1 MEIFTKLRGMRDIL
15 PEEIGKWKKIEKI
28 FIEMSELFGYRE
40 IRVPIL
46 ESKNLFVRGI
56 GSSTDIVMKEM
67 YEFKDKK
74 GREVALRP
82 EGTASVVRAYIENQ
96 IYNKE
101 KISRFY
107 YYGPMFRYDRP
118 QKGRYRQFY
127 QFGVEVFG
135 GKSPYFDG
143 EVILLLNETLKK
155 LEIIDITFLI
165 NSLGC
170 KKCKELYV
178 SELKNILLK
187 NLNSLCNEC
196 KMRVEKN
203 PLRVFD
209 CKNEN
214 CKSFLKSVPSIIDY
228 ICEECKTHFEILI
241 NFLNKNNINYKID
254 NSLVRGLD
262 YYTKT
267 VFEVMT
273 EREDIAIA
281 GGGRY
286 DNLVNDMGGPDIPA
300 VGFAAGIDRIIPFIK
315 NERENDR
322 IIYLIL
328 LGEKAKVKGVE
339 IIKKFIKEGICF
351 EADYEDRKLSDYL
364 RIASKN
370 KKKWCIILGEN
381 EIEKGVIILKNM
393 EKGVQEEIKEEEMIE
408 KIKEKINVEDT

>member
-1 MEIFTKLRGMRDIL
+1 MEIFIKLRGMRDIL
-15 PEEIGKWKKIEKI
+15 PEEVWKWQKIEKI
-28 FIEMSELFGYRE
+28 FIEMCELFGYRE

-46 ESKNLFVRGI
+46 EYKNLFVRGI

-74 GREVALRP
+74 GREIALRP

-96 IYNKE
+96 IYNRE

-118 QKGRYRQFY
+118 QKGRYREFY

-135 GKSPYFDG
+135 GKNPYFDG

-155 LEIIDITFLI
+155 LEISGTTFLI

-170 KKCKELYV
+170 KNCKVSYI
-178 SELKNILLK
+178 SELKNQLMKISD
-187 NLNSLCNEC
+187 SLCSDC
-196 KMRVEKN
+196 KIRIEKN

-214 CKSFLKSVPSIIDY
+214 CRLSLKNLPLIIDY
-228 ICEECKTHFEILI
+228 LCEECRFHFKVLVD
-241 NFLNKNNINYKID
+241 FLNRNNINYRITG
-254 NSLVRGLD
+254 SLVRGLD

-267 VFEVMT
+267 VFEVIS
-273 EREDIAIA
+273 EKEDIAIA

-300 VGFAAGIDRIIPFIK
+300 VGFAVGLDRIIPLVK
-315 NERENDR
+315 DDGRNEKV
-322 IIYLIL
+322 IYLIL
-328 LGEKAKVKGVE
+328 LGEKAKIKGIE
-339 IIKKFIKEGICF
+339 IIKKFINEKINF
-351 EADYEDRKLSDYL
+351 ETDYEDRKLSDYL
-364 RIASKN
+364 RIASK
-370 KKKWCIILGEN
+370 KRRKWCIILGEN
-381 EIEKGVIILKNM
+381 EIEKGVIILKDM
-393 EKGVQEEIKEEEMIE
+393 ERGIQEKIKEEEIIE
-408 KIKEKINVEDT
+408 KIKEKLKC

>member
-1 MEIFTKLRGMRDIL
+1 MEIFIKLRGMRDIL
-15 PEEIGKWKKIEKI
+15 PEEVWKWQKIEKI
-28 FIEMSELFGYRE
+28 FIEMCELFGYRE

-46 ESKNLFVRGI
+46 EHKNLFVRGI

-74 GREVALRP
+74 GREIALRP

-96 IYNKE
+96 IYNRE

-118 QKGRYRQFY
+118 QKGRYREFY

-135 GKSPYFDG
+135 GKNPYFDG

-155 LEIIDITFLI
+155 LEISGTTFLI

-170 KKCKELYV
+170 KNCKVSYI
-178 SELKNILLK
+178 SELKNQLMKISD
-187 NLNSLCNEC
+187 SLCSDC
-196 KMRVEKN
+196 KIRIEKN

-214 CKSFLKSVPSIIDY
+214 CRLSLKNLPLIIDY
-228 ICEECKTHFEILI
+228 LCEECRFHFKVLVD
-241 NFLNKNNINYKID
+241 FLNRNNINYRITG
-254 NSLVRGLD
+254 SLVRGLD

-267 VFEVMT
+267 VFEVIS
-273 EREDIAIA
+273 EKEDIAIA

-300 VGFAAGIDRIIPFIK
+300 VGFAVGLDRIIPLVKDDGK
-315 NERENDR
+315 NENV
-322 IIYLIL
+322 IYLIL
-328 LGEKAKVKGVE
+328 LGEKAKIKGIE
-339 IIKKFIKEGICF
+339 IIKKFINEKINF
-351 EADYEDRKLSDYL
+351 ETDYEDRKLSDYL

-370 KKKWCIILGEN
+370 RRKWCIILGEN
-381 EIEKGVIILKNM
+381 EIDKGVIILKDM
-393 EKGVQEEIKEEEMIE
+393 ERGIQEEIKEEEIIE
-408 KIKEKINVEDT
+408 KIKEKLKC

>member
-1 MEIFTKLRGMRDIL
+1 MEIFIKLRGMRDIL
-15 PEEIGKWKKIEKI
+15 PEEVWKWQKVEKI
-28 FIEMSELFGYRE
+28 FIEMCELFGYRE

-46 ESKNLFVRGI
+46 EYKNLFVRGI

-74 GREVALRP
+74 GREIALRP

-96 IYNKE
+96 IYNRE

-118 QKGRYRQFY
+118 QKGRYREFY

-135 GKSPYFDG
+135 GKNSYFDG

-155 LEIIDITFLI
+155 LEISGTTFLI

-170 KKCKELYV
+170 KNCKVSYI
-178 SELKNILLK
+178 SELKNQLMKISD
-187 NLNSLCNEC
+187 SLCSDC
-196 KMRVEKN
+196 KIRIEKN

-214 CKSFLKSVPSIIDY
+214 CRLSLKNLPLIIDY
-228 ICEECKTHFEILI
+228 LCEECRFHFKVLVD
-241 NFLNKNNINYKID
+241 FLNRNNINYRITG
-254 NSLVRGLD
+254 SLVRGLD

-267 VFEVMT
+267 VFEVIS
-273 EREDIAIA
+273 EKEDIAIA

-300 VGFAAGIDRIIPFIK
+300 VGFAVGIDRIIPLVKDDGK
-315 NERENDR
+315 NEKV
-322 IIYLIL
+322 IYLIL
-328 LGEKAKVKGVE
+328 LGEKAKIKGIE
-339 IIKKFIKEGICF
+339 IIKKFINEKINF
-351 EADYEDRKLSDYL
+351 ETDYEDRKLSDYL
-364 RIASKN
+364 RIASK
-370 KKKWCIILGEN
+370 KRRKWCIILGEN
-381 EIEKGVIILKNM
+381 EIDKGVIILKDM
-393 EKGVQEEIKEEEMIE
+393 ERGIQEEIKEEEIIE
-408 KIKEKINVEDT
+408 KIKEKLKC

>member
-1 MEIFTKLRGMRDIL
+1 MEIFIKLRGMRDIL
-15 PEEIGKWKKIEKI
+15 PEEVWKWQKVEKI
-28 FIEMSELFGYRE
+28 FIEMCELFGYRE

-46 ESKNLFVRGI
+46 EYKNLFVRGI

-96 IYNKE
+96 IYNRE

-118 QKGRYRQFY
+118 QKGRYREFY

-135 GKSPYFDG
+135 GKNPYFDG

-155 LEIIDITFLI
+155 LEISGTTFLI

-170 KKCKELYV
+170 KNCKVSYI
-178 SELKNILLK
+178 SELKNQLMKISD
-187 NLNSLCNEC
+187 SLCSDC
-196 KMRVEKN
+196 KIRIEKN

-214 CKSFLKSVPSIIDY
+214 CRLSFKNLPLIIDY
-228 ICEECKTHFEILI
+228 LCEECRFHFKVLVD
-241 NFLNKNNINYKID
+241 FLNRNNINYRITG
-254 NSLVRGLD
+254 SLVRGLD

-267 VFEVMT
+267 VFEVIS
-273 EREDIAIA
+273 EKEDIAIA

-300 VGFAAGIDRIIPFIK
+300 VGFAVGIDRIIPLVKDDEK
-315 NERENDR
+315 NEKV
-322 IIYLIL
+322 IYLIL
-328 LGEKAKVKGVE
+328 LGEKAKIKGIE
-339 IIKKFIKEGICF
+339 IIKKFINKKINF
-351 EADYEDRKLSDYL
+351 ETDYEDRKLSDYL
-364 RIASKN
+364 RIASK
-370 KKKWCIILGEN
+370 KRRKWCIILGEN
-381 EIEKGVIILKNM
+381 EIDKGVIILKDM
-393 EKGVQEEIKEEEMIE
+393 ERGIQEEIKEEEIIE
-408 KIKEKINVEDT
+408 KIKEKLKC

>member
-1 MEIFTKLRGMRDIL
+1 MEIFIKLRGMRDIL
-15 PEEIGKWKKIEKI
+15 PEEVWKWQKVEKI
-28 FIEMSELFGYRE
+28 FIEMCELFGYRE

-46 ESKNLFVRGI
+46 EHKNLFVRGI

-74 GREVALRP
+74 GREIALRP

-96 IYNKE
+96 IYNRE

-118 QKGRYRQFY
+118 QKGRYREFY

-135 GKSPYFDG
+135 GKNPYFDG

-155 LEIIDITFLI
+155 LEISGTTFLI

-170 KKCKELYV
+170 KNCKVSYI
-178 SELKNILLK
+178 SELKNQLMKISD
-187 NLNSLCNEC
+187 SLCSDC
-196 KMRVEKN
+196 KIRIEKN

-214 CKSFLKSVPSIIDY
+214 CRLSLKNLPLIIDY
-228 ICEECKTHFEILI
+228 LCEECRFHFKVLVD
-241 NFLNKNNINYKID
+241 FLNRNNINYRITG
-254 NSLVRGLD
+254 SLVRGLD

-267 VFEVMT
+267 VFEVIN
-273 EREDIAIA
+273 EKEDIAIA

-300 VGFAAGIDRIIPFIK
+300 VGFAVGLDRIIPLVKDDGK
-315 NERENDR
+315 NENV
-322 IIYLIL
+322 IYLIL
-328 LGEKAKVKGVE
+328 LGEKAKIKGIE
-339 IIKKFIKEGICF
+339 IIKKFINEKINF
-351 EADYEDRKLSDYL
+351 ETDYEDRKLSDYL

-370 KKKWCIILGEN
+370 RRKWCIILGEN
-381 EIEKGVIILKNM
+381 EIDKGVIILKDM
-393 EKGVQEEIKEEEMIE
+393 ERGIQEEIKEEEIIE
-408 KIKEKINVEDT
+408 KIKEKLKC

>member
-1 MEIFTKLRGMRDIL
+1 MEIFIKLRGMRDIL
-15 PEEIGKWKKIEKI
+15 PEEVWKWQKIEKI
-28 FIEMSELFGYRE
+28 FIEMCELFGYRE

-46 ESKNLFVRGI
+46 EHKNLFVRGI

-74 GREVALRP
+74 GREIALRP

-96 IYNKE
+96 IYNRE

-118 QKGRYRQFY
+118 QKGRYREFY

-135 GKSPYFDG
+135 GKNPYFDG

-155 LEIIDITFLI
+155 LEISGTTFLI

-170 KKCKELYV
+170 KNCKVSYI
-178 SELKNILLK
+178 SELKNQLMKISD
-187 NLNSLCNEC
+187 SLCSDC
-196 KMRVEKN
+196 KIRIEKN

-214 CKSFLKSVPSIIDY
+214 CRLSLKNLPLIIDY
-228 ICEECKTHFEILI
+228 LCEECRFHFKVLVD
-241 NFLNKNNINYKID
+241 FLNRNNINYRITG
-254 NSLVRGLD
+254 SLVRGLD

-267 VFEVMT
+267 VFEVIS
-273 EREDIAIA
+273 EKEDIAIA

-300 VGFAAGIDRIIPFIK
+300 VGFAVGLDRIIPLVK
-315 NERENDR
+315 DDGRNEKV
-322 IIYLIL
+322 IYLIL
-328 LGEKAKVKGVE
+328 LGEKAKIKGIE
-339 IIKKFIKEGICF
+339 IIKKFINEKINF
-351 EADYEDRKLSDYL
+351 ETDYEDRKLSDYL

-370 KKKWCIILGEN
+370 RRKWCIILGEN
-381 EIEKGVIILKNM
+381 EIDKGVIILKDM
-393 EKGVQEEIKEEEMIE
+393 ERGIQEEIKEEEIIE
-408 KIKEKINVEDT
+408 KIKEKLKC

>member
-1 MEIFTKLRGMRDIL
+1 MEIFIKLRGMRDIL
-15 PEEIGKWKKIEKI
+15 PEEVWKWQKIEKI
-28 FIEMSELFGYRE
+28 FIEMCELFGYRE

-46 ESKNLFVRGI
+46 EYKNLFVRGI

-74 GREVALRP
+74 GREIALRP

-96 IYNKE
+96 IYNRE

-118 QKGRYRQFY
+118 QKGRYREFY

-135 GKSPYFDG
+135 GKNPYFDG

-155 LEIIDITFLI
+155 LEISGTTFLI

-170 KKCKELYV
+170 KNCKVSYI
-178 SELKNILLK
+178 SELKNQLMKISD
-187 NLNSLCNEC
+187 SLCSDC
-196 KMRVEKN
+196 KIRIEKN

-214 CKSFLKSVPSIIDY
+214 CRLSLKNLPLIIDY
-228 ICEECKTHFEILI
+228 LCEECRFHFKVLVD
-241 NFLNKNNINYKID
+241 FLNRNNINYRITG
-254 NSLVRGLD
+254 SLVRGLD

-267 VFEVMT
+267 VFEVIS
-273 EREDIAIA
+273 EKEDIAIA

-300 VGFAAGIDRIIPFIK
+300 VGFAVGLDRIIPLVKDDGK
-315 NERENDR
+315 NEKV
-322 IIYLIL
+322 IYLIL
-328 LGEKAKVKGVE
+328 LGEKAKIKGIE
-339 IIKKFIKEGICF
+339 IIKKFINEKINF
-351 EADYEDRKLSDYL
+351 ETDYEDRKLSDYL
-364 RIASKN
+364 RIASK
-370 KKKWCIILGEN
+370 KRRKWCIILGEN
-381 EIEKGVIILKNM
+381 EIEKGVIILKDM
-393 EKGVQEEIKEEEMIE
+393 ERGIQEKIKEEEIIE
-408 KIKEKINVEDT
+408 KIKEKLKC

>member
-1 MEIFTKLRGMRDIL
+1 MEIFIKLRGMRDIL
-15 PEEIGKWKKIEKI
+15 PEEVWKWQKIEKI
-28 FIEMSELFGYRE
+28 FIEMCELFGYRE

-46 ESKNLFVRGI
+46 EHKNLFVRGI

-74 GREVALRP
+74 GREIALRP

-96 IYNKE
+96 IYNRE

-118 QKGRYRQFY
+118 QKGRYREFY

-135 GKSPYFDG
+135 GKNPYFDG

-155 LEIIDITFLI
+155 LEISGTTFLI

-170 KKCKELYV
+170 KNCKVSYI
-178 SELKNILLK
+178 SELKNQLMKISD
-187 NLNSLCNEC
+187 SLCSDC
-196 KMRVEKN
+196 KIRIEKN

-214 CKSFLKSVPSIIDY
+214 CRLSLKNLPLIIDY
-228 ICEECKTHFEILI
+228 LCEECRFHFKVLVD
-241 NFLNKNNINYKID
+241 FLNRNNINYRITG
-254 NSLVRGLD
+254 SLVRGLD

-267 VFEVMT
+267 VFEVIS
-273 EREDIAIA
+273 EKEDIAIA

-300 VGFAAGIDRIIPFIK
+300 VGFAVGLDRIIPLVKDDGK
-315 NERENDR
+315 NENV
-322 IIYLIL
+322 IYLIL
-328 LGEKAKVKGVE
+328 LGEKAKIKGIE
-339 IIKKFIKEGICF
+339 IIKKFINEKINF
-351 EADYEDRKLSDYL
+351 ETDYEDRKLSDYL

-370 KKKWCIILGEN
+370 RRKWCIILGEN
-381 EIEKGVIILKNM
+381 EIEKGVIILKDM
-393 EKGVQEEIKEEEMIE
+393 ERGIQEEIKEEEIIE
-408 KIKEKINVEDT
+408 KIKEKLKC

>member
-1 MEIFTKLRGMRDIL
+1 MEIFIKLRGMRDIL
-15 PEEIGKWKKIEKI
+15 PEEVWKWQKVEKI
-28 FIEMSELFGYRE
+28 FIEMCELFGYRE

-46 ESKNLFVRGI
+46 EYKNLFVRGI

-96 IYNKE
+96 IYNRE

-118 QKGRYRQFY
+118 QKGRYREFY

-135 GKSPYFDG
+135 GKNSYFDG

-155 LEIIDITFLI
+155 LEISGTTFLI

-170 KKCKELYV
+170 KNCKVSYI
-178 SELKNILLK
+178 SELKNQLMKISD
-187 NLNSLCNEC
+187 SLCSDC
-196 KMRVEKN
+196 KIRIEKN

-214 CKSFLKSVPSIIDY
+214 CRLSLKNLPLIIDY
-228 ICEECKTHFEILI
+228 LCEECRFHFKVLVD
-241 NFLNKNNINYKID
+241 FLNRNNINYRITG
-254 NSLVRGLD
+254 SLVRGLD

-267 VFEVMT
+267 VFEVIS
-273 EREDIAIA
+273 EKEDIAIA

-300 VGFAAGIDRIIPFIK
+300 VGFAVGIDRIIPLVKDDGK
-315 NERENDR
+315 NEKV
-322 IIYLIL
+322 IYLIL
-328 LGEKAKVKGVE
+328 LGEKAKIKGIE
-339 IIKKFIKEGICF
+339 IIKKFINKKINF
-351 EADYEDRKLSDYL
+351 ETDYEDRKLSDYL
-364 RIASKN
+364 RIASK
-370 KKKWCIILGEN
+370 KRRKWCIILGEN
-381 EIEKGVIILKNM
+381 EIDKGVIILKDM
-393 EKGVQEEIKEEEMIE
+393 ERGIQEEIKEEEIIE
-408 KIKEKINVEDT
+408 KIKEKLKC

>member
-1 MEIFTKLRGMRDIL
+1 MEIFIKLRGMRDIL
-15 PEEIGKWKKIEKI
+15 PEEVWKWQKVEKI
-28 FIEMSELFGYRE
+28 FIEMCELFGYRE

-46 ESKNLFVRGI
+46 EYKNLFVRGI

-96 IYNKE
+96 IYNRE

-118 QKGRYRQFY
+118 QKGRYREFY

-135 GKSPYFDG
+135 GKNSYFDG

-155 LEIIDITFLI
+155 LEISGTTFLI

-170 KKCKELYV
+170 KNCKVSYI
-178 SELKNILLK
+178 SELKNQLMKISD
-187 NLNSLCNEC
+187 SLCSDC
-196 KMRVEKN
+196 KIRIEKN

-214 CKSFLKSVPSIIDY
+214 CRLSLKNLPLIIDY
-228 ICEECKTHFEILI
+228 LCEECRFHFKVLVD
-241 NFLNKNNINYKID
+241 FLNRNNINYRITG
-254 NSLVRGLD
+254 SLVRGLD

-267 VFEVMT
+267 VFEVIS
-273 EREDIAIA
+273 EKEDIAIA

-300 VGFAAGIDRIIPFIK
+300 VGFAVGIDRIIPLVKDDEK
-315 NERENDR
+315 NEKV
-322 IIYLIL
+322 IYLIL
-328 LGEKAKVKGVE
+328 LGEKAKIKGIE
-339 IIKKFIKEGICF
+339 IIKKFINKKINF
-351 EADYEDRKLSDYL
+351 ETDYEDRKLSDYL
-364 RIASKN
+364 RIASK
-370 KKKWCIILGEN
+370 KRRKWCIILGEN
-381 EIEKGVIILKNM
+381 EIDKGVIILKDM
-393 EKGVQEEIKEEEMIE
+393 ERGIQEEIKEEEIIE
-408 KIKEKINVEDT
+408 KIKEKLKW

>member
-1 MEIFTKLRGMRDIL
+1 MEIFIKLRGMRDIL
-15 PEEIGKWKKIEKI
+15 PEEVWKWQKIEKI
-28 FIEMSELFGYRE
+28 FIEMCELFGYRE

-46 ESKNLFVRGI
+46 EHKNLFVRGI

-74 GREVALRP
+74 GREIALRP

-96 IYNKE
+96 IYNRE

-118 QKGRYRQFY
+118 QKGRYREFY

-135 GKSPYFDG
+135 GKNPYFDG

-155 LEIIDITFLI
+155 LEISGTTFLI

-170 KKCKELYV
+170 KNCKVSYI
-178 SELKNILLK
+178 SELKNQLMKISD
-187 NLNSLCNEC
+187 SLCSDC
-196 KMRVEKN
+196 KIRIEKN

-214 CKSFLKSVPSIIDY
+214 CRLSLKNLPLIIDY
-228 ICEECKTHFEILI
+228 LCEECRFHFKVLVD
-241 NFLNKNNINYKID
+241 FLNRNNINYRITG
-254 NSLVRGLD
+254 SLVRGLD

-267 VFEVMT
+267 VFEVIS
-273 EREDIAIA
+273 EKEDIAIA

-300 VGFAAGIDRIIPFIK
+300 VGFAVGLDRIIPLVKDDGK
-315 NERENDR
+315 NEKV
-322 IIYLIL
+322 IYLIL
-328 LGEKAKVKGVE
+328 LGEKAKIKGIE
-339 IIKKFIKEGICF
+339 IIKKFINEKINF
-351 EADYEDRKLSDYL
+351 ETDYEDRKLSDYL

-370 KKKWCIILGEN
+370 RRKWCIILGEN
-381 EIEKGVIILKNM
+381 EIDKGVIILKDM
-393 EKGVQEEIKEEEMIE
+393 ERGIQEEIKEEEIIE
-408 KIKEKINVEDT
+408 KIKEKLKC

>member
-1 MEIFTKLRGMRDIL
+1 MEIFIKLRGMRDIL
-15 PEEIGKWKKIEKI
+15 PEEVWKWQKVEKI
-28 FIEMSELFGYRE
+28 FIEMCELFGYRE

-46 ESKNLFVRGI
+46 EYKNLFVRGI

-96 IYNKE
+96 IYNRE

-118 QKGRYRQFY
+118 QKGRYREFY

-135 GKSPYFDG
+135 GKNSYFDG

-155 LEIIDITFLI
+155 LEISGTTFLI

-170 KKCKELYV
+170 KNCKVSYI
-178 SELKNILLK
+178 SELKNQLMKISD
-187 NLNSLCNEC
+187 SLCSDC
-196 KMRVEKN
+196 KIRIEKN

-214 CKSFLKSVPSIIDY
+214 CRLSLKNLPLIIDY
-228 ICEECKTHFEILI
+228 LCEECRFHFKVLVD
-241 NFLNKNNINYKID
+241 FLNRNNINYRITG
-254 NSLVRGLD
+254 SLVRGLD

-267 VFEVMT
+267 VFEVIS
-273 EREDIAIA
+273 EKEDIAIA

-300 VGFAAGIDRIIPFIK
+300 VGFAVGIDRIIPLVKDDEK
-315 NERENDR
+315 NEKV
-322 IIYLIL
+322 IYLIL
-328 LGEKAKVKGVE
+328 LGEKAKIKGIE
-339 IIKKFIKEGICF
+339 IIKKFINKKINF
-351 EADYEDRKLSDYL
+351 ETDYEDRKLSDYL
-364 RIASKN
+364 RIASK
-370 KKKWCIILGEN
+370 KRRKWCIILGEN
-381 EIEKGVIILKNM
+381 EIDKGVIILKDM
-393 EKGVQEEIKEEEMIE
+393 ERGIQEEIKEEEIIE
-408 KIKEKINVEDT
+408 KIKEKLKC